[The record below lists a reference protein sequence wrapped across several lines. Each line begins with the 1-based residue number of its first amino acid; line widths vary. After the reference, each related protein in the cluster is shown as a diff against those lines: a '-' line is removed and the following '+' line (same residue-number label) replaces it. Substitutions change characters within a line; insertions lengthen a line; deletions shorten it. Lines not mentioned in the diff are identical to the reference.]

1 MGEGEHDKEIRK
13 MDTVKDLQA
22 QLDAKRG
29 ELAAIFE
36 KAKTQVDGKASYDL
50 DLKQLED
57 VRARNAEI
65 DALAE
70 KWEAAKEIDAIYQKN
85 MQAVK
90 DGQRA
95 ASQLPLGSPSPQPS
109 PAGRG
114 RGEVKSLGRLFTESE
129 GYKNRRAKRD
139 INVALPEFDYLEQKT
154 LMETGAGFAPE
165 SVRTG
170 RVVEYAHR
178 RPVIADLIPQT
189 PTSQAAILYMEET
202 TFTNSSD
209 TRSEGGQ
216 AGESALAYT
225 ERSETVRE
233 IAHFLP
239 VTEIQLEDAPM
250 VESVINNR
258 LLTMLDLTEE
268 VQLMSGDGNAP
279 DMTGFLVKSG
289 VQSQAKGSDP
299 TPDAIYKGMTLVRH
313 TGFAEP
319 SGVVFHPNDWQDI
332 RLLRTTD
339 GIYIWGSPA
348 EAGPERIWGLPAVI
362 TTAATENTALL
373 GDFQLYSEIFR
384 RRGANIKVSD
394 SHSDYFIKGKLA
406 IRADKRLV
414 LVIYR
419 AAAFC
424 KVTGI

>member
-1 MGEGEHDKEIRK
+1 MKSVKE
-13 MDTVKDLQA
+13 LQG
-22 QLDAKRG
+22 QLNAKRD
-29 ELAAIFE
+29 ELAGMFE
-36 KAKTQVDGKASYDL
+36 KAKVKVDGEDRYDFTTA
-50 DLKQLED
+50 QLED
-57 VRARNAEI
+57 VKSRNAEI
-65 DALAE
+65 DGIAMELENAKALDDVYQRN
-70 KWEAAKEIDAIYQKN
+70 AAAIR
-85 MQAVK
+85 
-90 DGQRA
+90 DGQRPA
-95 ASQLPLGSPSPQPS
+95 TQLPMNTSGKASDQ
-109 PAGRG
+109 R
-114 RGEVKSLGRLFTESE
+114 RQVKSLGELFIESD
-129 GYKNRRAKRD
+129 GYKNRQSKRD
-139 INVALPEFDYLEQKT
+139 IIVRLDDFDFLEAKT

-170 RVVEYAHR
+170 RIVEYAHR

-189 PTSQAAILYMEET
+189 PTTQAAVVYMEET
-202 TFTNSSD
+202 TFTNNAA

-216 AGESALAYT
+216 AGEAALAYT

-233 IAHFLP
+233 IATFLP
-239 VTEIQLEDAPM
+239 VTEIQLEDAP
-250 VESVINNR
+250 VVQGAINNR

-279 DMTGFLVKSG
+279 NMTGFLVKAG
-289 VQSQAKGSDP
+289 VQSQAKGADP
-299 TPDAIYKGMTLVRH
+299 TPDAIYKAMTLVRH

-319 SGVVFHPNDWQDI
+319 SAVVFHPNDWQDI

-362 TTAATENTALL
+362 TTASTENTALL

-406 IRADKRLV
+406 IRADKRLT
-414 LVIYR
+414 LAIYR
-419 AAAFC
+419 ASAFC

>member
-1 MGEGEHDKEIRK
+1 MKSVKE
-13 MDTVKDLQA
+13 LQG
-22 QLDAKRG
+22 QLNAKRD
-29 ELAAIFE
+29 ELAGMFE
-36 KAKTQVDGKASYDL
+36 KAKVKVDGEDRYDFTTA
-50 DLKQLED
+50 QLED
-57 VRARNAEI
+57 VKARNAEI
-65 DALAE
+65 DGIALE
-70 KWEAAKEIDAIYQKN
+70 LENAKALDDVYQRNAQAIR
-85 MQAVK
+85 
-90 DGQRA
+90 DGQRP
-95 ASQLPLGSPSPQPS
+95 ASQLPMNTSGKAAPQ
-109 PAGRG
+109 R
-114 RGEVKSLGRLFTESE
+114 EVKSLGQLFVESD
-129 GYKNRRAKRD
+129 GYKNRQSKRD
-139 INVALPEFDYLEQKT
+139 IIVRLDDFDFLEAKT

-165 SVRTG
+165 TLRTG
-170 RVVEYAHR
+170 RIVEYAHR

-189 PTSQAAILYMEET
+189 PTTQAAVVYMEET
-202 TFTNSSD
+202 TFTNNSA

-216 AGESALAYT
+216 AGEAALAYT

-233 IAHFLP
+233 IATFLP
-239 VTEIQLEDAPM
+239 VTEIQLEDAP
-250 VESVINNR
+250 VVQGAINNR

-279 DMTGFLVKSG
+279 NMTGFLVKAG
-289 VQSQAKGSDP
+289 VQSQAKGADP
-299 TPDAIYKGMTLVRH
+299 TPDAIYKAMTLVRH

-319 SGVVFHPNDWQDI
+319 SAVVFHPNDWQDI

-362 TTAATENTALL
+362 TTASTENTALL

-406 IRADKRLV
+406 IRADKRLT
-414 LVIYR
+414 LAIYR
-419 AAAFC
+419 ASAFC

>member
-1 MGEGEHDKEIRK
+1 MTSVKE
-13 MDTVKDLQA
+13 LQG
-22 QLDAKRG
+22 QLNAKRD
-29 ELAAIFE
+29 ELAGMFE
-36 KAKTQVDGKASYDL
+36 KAKVKVDGEDRYDFTTA
-50 DLKQLED
+50 QLED
-57 VRARNAEI
+57 VKSRNAEI
-65 DALAE
+65 DGIAMELENAKALDDVYQRNAQ
-70 KWEAAKEIDAIYQKN
+70 AIR
-85 MQAVK
+85 
-90 DGQRA
+90 DGQRPA
-95 ASQLPLGSPSPQPS
+95 NQLPMNTSGKASDQ
-109 PAGRG
+109 R
-114 RGEVKSLGRLFTESE
+114 RQVKSLGELFIESE
-129 GYKNRRAKRD
+129 GYKNRQSKRD
-139 INVALPEFDYLEQKT
+139 IIVRLDDFDFLEAKT

-165 SVRTG
+165 TLRTG
-170 RVVEYAHR
+170 RIVEYAHR

-189 PTSQAAILYMEET
+189 PTTQAAVVYMEET
-202 TFTNSSD
+202 TFTNNAA

-216 AGESALAYT
+216 AGEGALAYT

-233 IAHFLP
+233 IATFLP
-239 VTEIQLEDAPM
+239 VTEIQLEDAP
-250 VESVINNR
+250 VVQGAINNR

-279 DMTGFLVKSG
+279 NMTGFLVKAG
-289 VQSQAKGSDP
+289 VQSQAKGADP
-299 TPDAIYKGMTLVRH
+299 TPDAIYKAMTLVRH

-319 SGVVFHPNDWQDI
+319 SAVVFHPNDWQDI

-362 TTAATENTALL
+362 TTAETENTALL

-406 IRADKRLV
+406 IRADKRLT
-414 LVIYR
+414 LAIYR

>member
-1 MGEGEHDKEIRK
+1 MKSVKE
-13 MDTVKDLQA
+13 LQGH
-22 QLDAKRG
+22 LNAKRD
-29 ELAAIFE
+29 ELAGMFE
-36 KAKTQVDGKASYDL
+36 KAKVKVDGEDRYDFTTA
-50 DLKQLED
+50 QLED
-57 VRARNAEI
+57 VKSRNAEI
-65 DALAE
+65 DGIAVELENA
-70 KWEAAKEIDAIYQKN
+70 KTLDDVYQRNAAAIR
-85 MQAVK
+85 
-90 DGQRA
+90 DGQRPA
-95 ASQLPLGSPSPQPS
+95 NQLPMNTSGKASEQ
-109 PAGRG
+109 R
-114 RGEVKSLGRLFTESE
+114 RQVKSLGELFIESE
-129 GYKNRRAKRD
+129 GYKNRQSKRD
-139 INVALPEFDYLEQKT
+139 IIVRLDDFDFLEAKT

-170 RVVEYAHR
+170 RIVEYAHR

-189 PTSQAAILYMEET
+189 PTTQAAVVYMEET
-202 TFTNSSD
+202 TFTNNSA

-216 AGESALAYT
+216 AGEAALAYT

-233 IAHFLP
+233 IATFLP
-239 VTEIQLEDAPM
+239 VTEIQLEDAP
-250 VESVINNR
+250 VVQGAINNR

-279 DMTGFLVKSG
+279 NMTGFLVKAG
-289 VQSQAKGSDP
+289 VQSQAKGADP
-299 TPDAIYKGMTLVRH
+299 TPDAIYKAMTLVRH

-319 SGVVFHPNDWQDI
+319 SAVVFHPNDWQDI

-362 TTAATENTALL
+362 TTASTENTALL

-406 IRADKRLV
+406 IRADKRLT
-414 LVIYR
+414 LAIYR
-419 AAAFC
+419 ASAFC